1 MTRPIASGRRGNRLH
16 GLLLAALAATALAS
30 AGAPAA
36 AGAQPLFT
44 GVTNLGTNS
53 PLAFQRTRDAGASFV
68 RIQLYWG
75 GAAPVKEPADWDPS
89 NPNDPAYDWNASD
102 EAVRNAIA
110 AGLTPVM
117 QVDGTPQ
124 WAQRCQ
130 TPGVFAGAICDPNPG
145 DLRAFA
151 TAAASR
157 YSGRTPGVPAAKYW
171 QGLNEPNL
179 SLFFF
184 PQYETSGKPLSPYL
198 YRDLINAFYA
208 GVKAA
213 EPSDLVIAAGLGPI
227 EIPQYTIG
235 PLKFAQLM
243 LCMKGVKH
251 PKPTKE
257 DCGGGVHFDIFA
269 IQPYTTGAPSH
280 EGGANDVELGD
291 LPKLQR
297 LIQAADKAGRIVGA
311 TKKTP
316 LWITEFSWDSKP
328 PDPGGLPMKIE
339 TRWVAEALHTA
350 WSAGVENFFWYSL
363 RDGPPP
369 SGGEKYSETLESG
382 LYFRGATLDQDQP
395 KPYLAAF
402 RFPFVAYPGKKL
414 EFWGRTP
421 NGRGGKVK
429 IELRQNGK
437 WKPAKTLRAGTDGI
451 FRGKVKTQY
460 GKNRKGAARAV
471 VAKQASTAFAMKP
484 VEDFYHPPF
493 GGEVGRR
500 ALRTP

>member
-1 MTRPIASGRRGNRLH
+1 MIRPTASSRRGNRLR

-36 AGAQPLFT
+36 ASAQPLLT
-44 GVTNLGTNS
+44 GVTNLGTNA
-53 PLAFQRTRDAGASFV
+53 PLAFQRTRESGASFV

-75 GAAPVKEPADWDPS
+75 GAAPVKKPDGWNPADPD
-89 NPNDPAYDWNASD
+89 DPAYDWTASD

-130 TPGVFAGAICDPNPG
+130 TPPVFPGAICDPNPA

-157 YSGRTPGVPAAKYW
+157 YSGHTQGVPAVKYW

-179 SLFFF
+179 SIFFF
-184 PQYETSGKPLSPYL
+184 PQYEANGKPLSPYL

-213 EPSDLVIAAGLGPI
+213 EPADLVIAAGLGPI
-227 EIPQYTIG
+227 EIPKYTIG

-243 LCMKGVKH
+243 LCMKGVKN

-257 DCGGGVHFDIFA
+257 DCGGGVHFDVFA
-269 IQPYTTGAPSH
+269 IQPYTTGGPEH
-280 EGGANDVELGD
+280 EGGTNDVEIGD

-297 LIQAADKAGRIVGA
+297 LIQAADRAGRIVGA
-311 TKKTP
+311 TKTTP
-316 LWITEFSWDSKP
+316 LWVTEFSWDSKP
-328 PDPGGLPMKIE
+328 PDPGGLPMKVE
-339 TRWVAEALHTA
+339 TRWVAEALHAA

-363 RDGPPP
+363 RDDPAP
-369 SGGEKYSETLESG
+369 SGGRTYAETLQSG
-382 LYFRGATLDQDQP
+382 LYFRGANLDQDQP
-395 KPYLAAF
+395 KAFLRAF
-402 RFPFVAYPGKKL
+402 RFPFVAYPGGKL

-421 NGRGGKVK
+421 SGRGGKVK
-429 IELRQNGK
+429 IELKQGGS
-437 WKPAKTLRAGTDGI
+437 WKLAKAVRADRYGI
-451 FRGKVKTQY
+451 FRGKLNTTY
-460 GKNRKGAARAV
+460 GSDRKGAARAIA
-471 VAKQASTAFAMKP
+471 AKQASAAFAMKP
-484 VEDFYHPPF
+484 VPDFHHPPF
-493 GGEVGRR
+493 G
-500 ALRTP
+500 